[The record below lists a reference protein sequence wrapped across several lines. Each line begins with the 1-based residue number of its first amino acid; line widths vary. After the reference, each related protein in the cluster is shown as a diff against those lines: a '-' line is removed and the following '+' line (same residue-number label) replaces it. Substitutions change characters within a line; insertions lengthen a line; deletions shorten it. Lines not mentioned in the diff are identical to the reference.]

1 MNSQQFTPAYIAQY
15 SDMLFRTGLK
25 GKDDDEIE
33 TKLDALI
40 RLFCC
45 LHGRDVFLKQYEK
58 ELSGRLLNKTSI
70 DWSIEEKMIQKLKV
84 ECGANQVQKMTQ
96 MFKDMTL
103 SKEVQQEFNTHLS
116 STDSKVNGV
125 EFVPEVL
132 TNGTWPPMDKKE
144 CKLPPEL
151 SACCTRF
158 ETFFKNKNQNR
169 TLSWMYNFG
178 SVEIVMTKAKKR
190 YQLIVNVF

>member
-84 ECGANQVQKMTQ
+84 ECGAN
-96 MFKDMTL
+96 
-103 SKEVQQEFNTHLS
+103 
-116 STDSKVNGV
+116 
-125 EFVPEVL
+125 
-132 TNGTWPPMDKKE
+132 
-144 CKLPPEL
+144 
-151 SACCTRF
+151 
-158 ETFFKNKNQNR
+158 
-169 TLSWMYNFG
+169 
-178 SVEIVMTKAKKR
+178 
-190 YQLIVNVF
+190 